1 MDQILK
7 LEHISKSF
15 GGIHALKDVTLDLNQ
30 GEILAVV
37 GENGAGKST
46 LMKII
51 VGVLQPDAGAIMFNG
66 QPIRLKS
73 VADASAL
80 GISIV
85 FQEPNVFPQLSVLEN
100 MFFGVELKTGRG
112 VCDWKAMY
120 GQAAAA
126 LAKVEVPPSIL
137 DEEMGNLSIGTQQL
151 ILIARGINMQSKIL
165 ILDEPTSILSQNESE
180 KLFRIMQ
187 ELKAQ
192 GISILYIS
200 HRISEILEQAD
211 RLVVLRDGVVTQS
224 MNTADANEALL
235 ITAMSGREVN
245 TSVYRP
251 RSIDR
256 AQPVLELRH
265 LSLKRKYE
273 DVSFRVYPGQV
284 VGVYGLVGAGRS
296 EIAWSIF
303 GELHATSGEIL
314 FQGQPLHCKNPREA
328 VAKKIF
334 YLPED
339 RGTQGIF
346 KFRNIRENM
355 TAPFIDKISSS
366 LGIINRKAE
375 QQRVGEQID
384 SYKIKVAS
392 QEALIT
398 SLSGGNQQKV
408 VFCRW
413 LLEEPMLLILD
424 EPTRGIDVATKA
436 ELHKYIM
443 DLAERGVAILMISS
457 DLPEVM
463 AVSDEVITMKGGK
476 ITNIFDRSEM
486 TEEKI
491 LRYSLG
497 IGDEEK
503 EAVRYESEY

>member
-1 MDQILK
+1 MEHILK

-15 GGIHALKDVTLDLNQ
+15 GGIHALSDVTIELEK

-51 VGVLQPDAGAIMFNG
+51 VGVIAPDNG
-66 QPIRLKS
+66 SIEFDGNPIKLKC

-85 FQEPNVFPQLSVLEN
+85 FQEPNVFPELSVLEN
-100 MFFGVELKTGRG
+100 MFFGVELKNKYGF
-112 VCDWKAMY
+112 CDWNSMFE
-120 GQAAAA
+120 QASAA
-126 LAKVEVPPSIL
+126 LAKVDVPHSIL
-137 DEEMGNLSIGTQQL
+137 DQKMGDLSIGTQQL
-151 ILIARGINMQSKIL
+151 ILIARGINIKSKIL

-180 KLFRIMQ
+180 KLFKIMQ
-187 ELKAQ
+187 ELKSQ

-200 HRISEILEQAD
+200 HRITEILEQAD
-211 RLVVLRDGVVTQS
+211 RFVVLRDGVVTQS
-224 MNTADANEALL
+224 MKTAEADESIL

-245 TSVYRP
+245 TNVYRP
-251 RSIDR
+251 RNIDFT
-256 AQPVLELRH
+256 QPTLELKN
-265 LSLKRKYE
+265 LSLNRKYE
-273 DVSFRVYPGQV
+273 GVSFTVYPGQV

-296 EIAWSIF
+296 EVAWSIF
-303 GELHATSGEIL
+303 GDLQADSGEIF
-314 FQGQPLHCKNPREA
+314 FQGETLCCKSPKEA
-328 VAKKIF
+328 VDKHIF

-339 RGTQGIF
+339 RGTQGVF

-355 TAPFIDKISSS
+355 TAPFIKSVTKPF
-366 LGIINRKAE
+366 GIIDRGLEKKKVSA
-375 QQRVGEQID
+375 QVD
-384 SYKIKVAS
+384 AYKIKIAS

-413 LLEEPMLLILD
+413 LLESPKLLILD
-424 EPTRGIDVATKA
+424 EPTRGIDIGTKA
-436 ELHKYIM
+436 ELHNYIL
-443 DLAERGVAILMISS
+443 DLAEKGVAILMISS
-457 DLPEVM
+457 DLPEIM
-463 AVSDEVITMKGGK
+463 AISDEIITMRSGK
-476 ITNIFDRSEM
+476 ITNIIDRSEM

-497 IGDEEK
+497 IGNEEQ
-503 EAVRYESEY
+503 EAANS